1 MEDVS
6 QDLFGPENEVHGADV
21 QPDPD
26 SDTPDLLQHDPQAD
40 VVFPAPLLPPSH
52 RADLQGKAMLPH
64 TQFLQSLCALHRV
77 GGGDRGLQSL
87 WLGYDGDSGS
97 VLVDTVCQ
105 LLDSVVAA
113 SRDPPALGPCDLVLK
128 ACQVAAQAM
137 DLFCSQR
144 MPSGEFRRHV
154 EDSLKEL
161 TGMLLHSNQA
171 NGLQAAETL
180 MECLIT
186 LGSSSMSTSLLIRHI
201 LSQISALADQL
212 WHAFQAQESSALDK
226 FPVDQYQNSCYLFWI
241 VEKLLQKSKVPC
253 RVEVGS
259 EQTGFLTHF
268 EQHVFLLSDEFPLF
282 SIYMWR
288 IGSLL
293 TSSSDR

>member
-1 MEDVS
+1 MESNGNPLKGAGHTEWFFMEAKVALAVAVIKNKPPGMSGREYAEALSCKLQSQDESWKNKAQRLQQEVLRLRQEMLITRVTSNSSTTDAAGHDETMEDVS
-6 QDLFGPENEVHGADV
+6 QDLFGPETEVHSADI

-40 VVFPAPLLPPSH
+40 VVFPAPLLPLCH
-52 RADLQGKAMLPH
+52 RADPRGKAMLPH

-77 GGGDRGLQSL
+77 VGGDRGLHSL

-144 MPSGEFRRHV
+144 MPSGEFRRRV
-154 EDSLKEL
+154 EESLKEL

-171 NGLQAAETL
+171 NGCSDFDHRPLQYVTHL
-180 MECLIT
+180 T
-186 LGSSSMSTSLLIRHI
+186 VR
-201 LSQISALADQL
+201 
-212 WHAFQAQESSALDK
+212 
-226 FPVDQYQNSCYLFWI
+226 WI
-241 VEKLLQKSKVPC
+241 DN
-253 RVEVGS
+253 
-259 EQTGFLTHF
+259 LT
-268 EQHVFLLSDEFPLF
+268 VN
-282 SIYMWR
+282 
-288 IGSLL
+288 
-293 TSSSDR
+293 